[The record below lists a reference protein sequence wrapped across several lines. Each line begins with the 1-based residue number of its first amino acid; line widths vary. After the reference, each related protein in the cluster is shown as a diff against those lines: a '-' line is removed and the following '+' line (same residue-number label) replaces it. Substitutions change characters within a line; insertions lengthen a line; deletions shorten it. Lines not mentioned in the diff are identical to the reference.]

1 MTLSAPL
8 QELVNKA
15 QRRPM
20 GDSWTYATPR
30 EFADA
35 LCKSLVVACADY
47 VRHSEEVTVGQGYM
61 LRKQML
67 KHFGVEL

>member
-1 MTLSAPL
+1 MSPQVQQLIT
-8 QELVNKA
+8 QA

-20 GDSWTYATPR
+20 GDSWTYATPQQMA
-30 EFADA
+30 EA
-35 LCKSLVVACADY
+35 LVRSVVVQCADY
-47 VRHSEEVTVGQGYM
+47 VRHSEEITVGQGYM